1 MTCTYD
7 HSMELPRGADM
18 LRDLVLVLALA
29 IIAAPLAVIA
39 LGAA

>member
-7 HSMELPRGADM
+7 HSIELSHSDL

-29 IIAAPLAVIA
+29 VIAAPLAVIA

>member
-7 HSMELPRGADM
+7 QSIELPRGGDL
-18 LRDLVLVLALA
+18 LRDVVLVLALA